1 MRYKYLLVQ
10 VKWSLVLFD
19 SLNLFLNFKN
29 YIIFCIMN
37 NLGGLFC
44 PVCLDYFAKPVTT
57 VCGHSFC

>member
-1 MRYKYLLVQ
+1 MQMDVSVIYNIFKFKYKYE
-10 VKWSLVLFD
+10 
-19 SLNLFLNFKN
+19 
-29 YIIFCIMN
+29 YMH